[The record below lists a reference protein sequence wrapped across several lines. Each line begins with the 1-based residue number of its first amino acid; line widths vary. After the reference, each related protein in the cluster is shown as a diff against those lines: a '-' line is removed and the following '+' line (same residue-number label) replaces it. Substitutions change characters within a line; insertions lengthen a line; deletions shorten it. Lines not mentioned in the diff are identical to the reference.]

1 MKAVAKMTA
10 VSLLAWGLVC
20 IAEIRPMPGLTDPRV
35 REVVYDKDDV
45 IKLIGYVGYQT
56 HLRLAPDEQFI
67 GVGAGDTG
75 GLDITAEGNDTW
87 IKPKAELVRTN
98 IDVKTNYRVYHI
110 DYEVRKNPPKN
121 RNRMIYSISF
131 RYPEDEERQHD
142 KLLAKNSLRDK
153 LHAAAYRANRDY
165 WYCGNPS
172 MKPIEAYDDGIQ
184 THIKFSAHA
193 EYPAIFAEN
202 EDQTESLI
210 NYHIDPD
217 TDEVVVH
224 RIAHRF
230 ILRRGELVGCVE
242 NRQFT
247 GGGKR
252 MSSGTVKDDVIL
264 KTQPTENEAAGN
276 E

>member
-1 MKAVAKMTA
+1 MRVVAKLTA
-10 VSLLAWGLVC
+10 VSLLLWGTVC
-20 IAEIRPMPGLTDPRV
+20 VGEIRPVPGITDPRV

-45 IKLIGYVGYQT
+45 IRLIGYVGYQT
-56 HLRLAPDEQFI
+56 HLRLSPDEQFI

-75 GLDITAEGNDTW
+75 GLDITADGNDTW

-98 IDVKTNYRVYHI
+98 IDVKTNLRVYHF
-110 DYEVRKNPPKN
+110 DYEVRKDPPKN
-121 RNRMIYSISF
+121 RNSMIYSIAF
-131 RYPEDEERQHD
+131 RYPDEE
-142 KLLAKNSLRDK
+142 AKQRADRATRNNLRDK
-153 LHAAAYRANRDY
+153 LHAAADKINRDY

-202 EDQTESLI
+202 ADESESLI
-210 NYHIDPD
+210 NFHVDPD
-217 TDEVVVH
+217 NEEVVVH

-230 ILRRGELVGCVE
+230 ILRRGELVGCIE

-252 MSSGTVKDDVIL
+252 LTSGTVKDEVIL
-264 KTQPTENEAAGN
+264 KTQPTENEAAGH

>member
-1 MKAVAKMTA
+1 MKAVAKITTA
-10 VSLLAWGLVC
+10 ALLLWGSACL
-20 IAEIRPMPGLTDPRV
+20 AEIQPVPGITDPRV
-35 REVVYDKDDV
+35 REVIYDKDDV
-45 IKLIGYVGYQT
+45 IRLIGYVGYQT
-56 HLRLAPDEQFI
+56 HLRLAPEEQFI

-75 GLDITAEGNDTW
+75 GLDITADGNDTW

-98 IDVKTNYRVYHI
+98 IDVKTNLRVYHF
-110 DYEVRKNPPKN
+110 DYEVKKEPPKN
-121 RNRMIYSISF
+121 RNSMIYSIAF
-131 RYPEDEERQHD
+131 RYLDDEAKQRTERT
-142 KLLAKNSLRDK
+142 NRSNLRDK
-153 LHAAAYRANRDY
+153 LHAAADKINREY

-184 THIKFSAHA
+184 THLKFSAHA

-202 EDQTESLI
+202 ADESESLI

-217 TDEVVVH
+217 NEEVVVH
-224 RIAHRF
+224 RVAHRF

-252 MSSGTVKDDVIL
+252 LTSGTVKEEVIL
-264 KTQPTENEAAGN
+264 KTKPTENEAAGN

>member
-1 MKAVAKMTA
+1 MRIVSKLTA
-10 VSLLAWGLVC
+10 VSLLLWGTVC
-20 IAEIRPMPGLTDPRV
+20 VGEIRPVPGITDPRV

-45 IKLIGYVGYQT
+45 IRLIGYVGYQT
-56 HLRLAPDEQFI
+56 HLRLSPDEQFI

-75 GLDITAEGNDTW
+75 GLDITADGNDTW

-98 IDVKTNYRVYHI
+98 IDVKTNLRVYHF
-110 DYEVRKNPPKN
+110 DYEVRKDPPKN
-121 RNRMIYSISF
+121 RNSMIYSIAF
-131 RYPEDEERQHD
+131 RYPDEE
-142 KLLAKNSLRDK
+142 AKQRADRATRNNLRDK
-153 LHAAAYRANRDY
+153 LHAAADKINRDY

-202 EDQTESLI
+202 ADESESLI
-210 NYHIDPD
+210 NFHVDPD
-217 TDEVVVH
+217 NEEVVVH

-230 ILRRGELVGCVE
+230 ILRRGELVGCIE

-252 MSSGTVKDDVIL
+252 LTSGTVKDEVIL
-264 KTQPTENEAAGN
+264 KTQPTENEAAGH

>member
-1 MKAVAKMTA
+1 MRIVSKLTA
-10 VSLLAWGLVC
+10 VSLLLWGTVC
-20 IAEIRPMPGLTDPRV
+20 VGEIRPVPGITDPRV

-45 IKLIGYVGYQT
+45 IRLIGYVGYQT
-56 HLRLAPDEQFI
+56 HLRLSPDEQFI

-75 GLDITAEGNDTW
+75 GLDITADGNDTW

-98 IDVKTNYRVYHI
+98 IDVKTNLRVYHF
-110 DYEVRKNPPKN
+110 DYEVRKDPPKN
-121 RNRMIYSISF
+121 RNSMIYSIAF
-131 RYPEDEERQHD
+131 RYPDEE
-142 KLLAKNSLRDK
+142 AKQRADRATRNNLRDK
-153 LHAAAYRANRDY
+153 LHAAADKINRDY
-165 WYCGNPS
+165 WYCGNSS

-202 EDQTESLI
+202 ADESESLI
-210 NYHIDPD
+210 NFHVDPD
-217 TDEVVVH
+217 NEEVVVH

-230 ILRRGELVGCVE
+230 ILRRGELVGCIE

-252 MSSGTVKDDVIL
+252 LTSGTVKDEVIL
-264 KTQPTENEAAGN
+264 KTQPTENEAAGH

>member
-1 MKAVAKMTA
+1 MRAVAKMTA
-10 VSLLAWGLVC
+10 ISLMLYGSACV
-20 IAEIRPMPGLTDPRV
+20 AEIRPMPGLTDPRV
-35 REVVYDKDDV
+35 REVVYDQDDV
-45 IKLIGYVGYQT
+45 IRLIGYVGYQT
-56 HLRLAPDEQFI
+56 HFRFAPEEQFI

-75 GLDITAEGNDTW
+75 GLDITADGNDTW

-98 IDVKTNYRVYHI
+98 IDVKTNLRVYHF

-121 RNRMIYSISF
+121 RNSMIYSISF
-131 RYPEDEERQHD
+131 RYPQDEERQRNN
-142 KLLAKNSLRDK
+142 LIARNNMRDK
-153 LHAAAYRANRDY
+153 LHSPAYKANRDY
-165 WYCGNPS
+165 WYCGSPS

-202 EDQTESLI
+202 EDESESLI

-217 TDEVVVH
+217 SDEVVVH
-224 RIAHRF
+224 RIAHRL
-230 ILRRGELVGCVE
+230 ILRRGELVGCIE
-242 NRQFT
+242 NRQFN
-247 GGGKR
+247 GGGRR
-252 MSSGTVKDDVIL
+252 MTSGTVKDNVIL

>member
-1 MKAVAKMTA
+1 MSTVAKMIA
-10 VSLLAWGLVC
+10 GLLLAWGSAGL
-20 IAEIRPMPGLTDPRV
+20 AEIRPAPGITDPRV

-45 IKLIGYVGYQT
+45 IRLTGYVGYQT

-75 GLDITAEGNDTW
+75 GLDITADGNDTW
-87 IKPKAELVRTN
+87 IKPKAVLVRTN
-98 IDVKTNYRVYHI
+98 IDVKTNLRVYHF
-110 DYEVRKNPPKN
+110 DYEVKKDPPKN
-121 RNRMIYSISF
+121 RNHMIYSIAF
-131 RYPEDEERQHD
+131 RYPDDDESQRKD
-142 KLLAKNSLRDK
+142 RAARTNLRDK
-153 LHAAAYRANRDY
+153 LHAAAYKANRDY
-165 WYCGNPS
+165 WYCGSSS

-210 NYHIDPD
+210 NFHVDPD
-217 TDEVVVH
+217 SEEVVVH

-230 ILRRGELVGCVE
+230 ILRRGDLVGCVE

-252 MSSGTVKDDVIL
+252 MTSGTVKDDVIL
-264 KTQPTENEAAGN
+264 KTQPTENEAAGH